1 MRRRWPWTPDVV
13 AAVALFETAR
23 RARRHDISQAEENV
37 FRLVNDAPEV
47 IHPPV
52 WAVMQSGSLGAVV
65 VVAAELAR
73 RRRPRRATAALIF
86 GTAAWGGVK
95 AVKPIIGRGRPMC
108 HLERVTVRGEHQ
120 TGLGYPSGH
129 AAVALT
135 LALIATHDGTP
146 ITRLVRYVSPGSLV
160 PPGCMSARTSR
171 TTSPAAWRSVC
182 WVDAPPTRHSTVVAE
197 MPQPKS

>member
-1 MRRRWPWTPDVV
+1 MGRKWPPTPEVV

-52 WAVMQSGSLGAVV
+52 WAVMQSGSLGAVF

-73 RRRPRRATAALIF
+73 RRRPHRATAALTF
-86 GTAAWGGVK
+86 GTAAWGVVK
-95 AVKPIIGRGRPMC
+95 AVKPIIGRGRPTR
-108 HLERVTVRGEHQ
+108 HLERVTVRGRQQ

-135 LALIATHDGTP
+135 LALVATHNGTP
-146 ITRLVRYVSPGSLV
+146 IARVGAVCVAGFTGLARMYVGAHLPYDVAGGFAIGLL
-160 PPGCMSARTSR
+160 GGR
-171 TTSPAAWRSVC
+171 AANAALDRC
-182 WVDAPPTRHSTVVAE
+182 G
-197 MPQPKS
+197 